1 MLTPAVLA
9 SAALGSALGGMARVW
24 VAERGRRWFG
34 EQFPW
39 GTLLV
44 NLSGALLLG
53 LLAGYWLAAQTNLQQ
68 GAWSFLVIGLLGSY
82 TTVSSFSLQTLALW
96 HEQRPLAAAGNALV
110 SLLGCLLLMALG
122 VCFAGWLAGATA

>member
-1 MLTPAVLA
+1 MLA

-24 VAERGRRWFG
+24 VAEHGRRWFG

-39 GTLLV
+39 STLLV

-53 LLAGYWLAAQTNLQQ
+53 LLAGYWLAAHTDLHHT
-68 GAWSFLVIGLLGSY
+68 AWSFLVIGVLGSY

-96 HEQRPLAAAGNALV
+96 QSGRPVAALGNALA
-110 SLLGCLLLMALG
+110 SLLGCLLLMTLG
-122 VCFAGWLAGATA
+122 MFLGNGLTGAGS